1 MVVAIA
7 VFDFHLPGCRGL
19 KEKRAFLRPLKARLR
34 GDFEISASE
43 VAHQDLLQR
52 AALGVAA
59 VGAGREALEPLLAR
73 VVRWVESYAEENGA
87 EMASVKHEFLN
98 YGDVGALG
106 SPFGKGRDD
115 TDDADEM
122 ALPRTHDEDER

>member
-1 MVVAIA
+1 VVVALA

-34 GDFEISASE
+34 GEFEISAAE

-59 VGAGREALEPLLAR
+59 VGPNREGLEPLLQK
-73 VVRWVESYAEENGA
+73 VLSYVEGYAEENGA
-87 EMASVKHEFLN
+87 EIAAARHEFLN
-98 YGDVGALG
+98 YGDVGAAGNEFG
-106 SPFGKGRDD
+106 SSGD
-115 TDDADEM
+115 
-122 ALPRTHDEDER
+122 

>member
-7 VFDFHLPGCRGL
+7 VFDFHLPSCRGL

-34 GDFEISASE
+34 GEFEISAAE

-59 VGAGREALEPLLAR
+59 VGPAREALEPLLQK
-73 VVRWVESYAEENGA
+73 VLSWVEGYAEENGA
-87 EMASVKHEFLN
+87 EIAAARHEFLN
-98 YGDVGALG
+98 YGDVGAAG
-106 SPFGKGRDD
+106 SSFGASGD
-115 TDDADEM
+115 
-122 ALPRTHDEDER
+122 

>member
-34 GDFEISASE
+34 GEFEISAAE

-52 AALGVAA
+52 AALGIAA
-59 VGAGREALEPLLAR
+59 VGPDREALEPLLDK
-73 VVRWVESYAEENGA
+73 VLGWVEGYAEENGA
-87 EMASVKHEFLN
+87 EIAGARHEFLS
-98 YGDVGALG
+98 YGDVGAAG
-106 SPFGKGRDD
+106 SAFGAAG
-115 TDDADEM
+115 E
-122 ALPRTHDEDER
+122 

>member
-1 MVVAIA
+1 VVVALA

-34 GDFEISASE
+34 GEFEISAAE

-59 VGAGREALEPLLAR
+59 VGPDREGLEPLLQR
-73 VVRWVESYAEENGA
+73 VLDWIEGYAEENGA
-87 EMASVKHEFLN
+87 EIAAVKHEFVN
-98 YGDVGALG
+98 YGDVGAAG
-106 SPFGKGRDD
+106 SGFGATGD
-115 TDDADEM
+115 
-122 ALPRTHDEDER
+122 